1 MSDLK
6 GGQMME
12 LSGAEIVVECLKK
25 EDVDIIFGY
34 PGGVVIPMYDVLQR
48 SPEIRHILC
57 RHEQGGT
64 HMADGYARATGKPGV
79 VLVSSGPGATNTVT
93 GIATAYMDS
102 VPLVVFTG
110 QVPVHLIGND
120 AFQESDTV
128 GITRPITKHNFLI
141 KETHEIAQTIA
152 EAFHIATTGRPGPVL
167 IDLPKDVQ
175 VGKALFEYPERPQIR
190 GYKPTIDGHSGQ
202 IKKAAEM
209 LSLAKKPVI
218 YVGGGTI
225 ISGASEEVR
234 ILAKKLNAPVTTTLM
249 GLGAFPERD
258 PLSLK
263 MLGMHGTWY
272 ANTAVMECD
281 LLISVGARFDDRVTG
296 RLEDFSP
303 NSKKIHIDIDPS
315 SLNKN
320 VKVDLPIVGDVKTV
334 LKELNPLIERA
345 DTDEWITTISQW
357 KQEHPLTIEST
368 ASVHEEG
375 LNGTNGQA
383 PDIPSDLPI
392 HAQYV
397 IEKIGEM
404 TKGEAYVVTDV
415 GQHQMW
421 AAQWYGFTNP
431 RSMITSG
438 GLGTMGFGLPAA
450 IGVQLAYPDR
460 NVVVFT
466 GDGSIQM
473 NIQEMAT
480 ALACKLPI
488 KIILLNNGFLGMVRQ
503 WQDLF
508 YAKRYSEVDLR
519 QTNPDFVKLAEA
531 YGAVGM
537 RISRDEEVE
546 GAWLEAGKITDRP
559 VLLDV
564 VIPEE
569 DNVFPMVP
577 SGAASHEMLEG

>member
-1 MSDLK
+1 
-6 GGQMME
+6 
-12 LSGAEIVVECLKK
+12 
-25 EDVDIIFGY
+25 
-34 PGGVVIPMYDVLQR
+34 
-48 SPEIRHILC
+48 
-57 RHEQGGT
+57 
-64 HMADGYARATGKPGV
+64 
-79 VLVSSGPGATNTVT
+79 
-93 GIATAYMDS
+93 
-102 VPLVVFTG
+102 
-110 QVPVHLIGND
+110 
-120 AFQESDTV
+120 
-128 GITRPITKHNFLI
+128 
-141 KETHEIAQTIA
+141 
-152 EAFHIATTGRPGPVL
+152 
-167 IDLPKDVQ
+167 
-175 VGKALFEYPERPQIR
+175 
-190 GYKPTIDGHSGQ
+190 
-202 IKKAAEM
+202 
-209 LSLAKKPVI
+209 
-218 YVGGGTI
+218 
-225 ISGASEEVR
+225 
-234 ILAKKLNAPVTTTLM
+234 
-249 GLGAFPERD
+249 
-258 PLSLK
+258 
-263 MLGMHGTWY
+263 
-272 ANTAVMECD
+272 
-281 LLISVGARFDDRVTG
+281 
-296 RLEDFSP
+296 
-303 NSKKIHIDIDPS
+303 
-315 SLNKN
+315 
-320 VKVDLPIVGDVKTV
+320 
-334 LKELNPLIERA
+334 
-345 DTDEWITTISQW
+345 
-357 KQEHPLTIEST
+357 
-368 ASVHEEG
+368 
-375 LNGTNGQA
+375 
-383 PDIPSDLPI
+383 
-392 HAQYV
+392 
-397 IEKIGEM
+397 M

-537 RISRDEEVE
+537 RIFRDEEVE